1 MTNIP
6 VDAHEWVTFEDPK
19 RKREWRFDVSFLESN
34 WTCIFGD
41 GCQGVL
47 TEDATD
53 LVQGCC
59 SYGAHFVDE
68 KDQRRVEMVATRL
81 TADQWQ
87 FKDTGA
93 KGTTRT
99 KKNGDI
105 TTRLVD
111 DACIFLNRPGFKRG
125 PGCALHVLAMDAGE
139 SFIPLKPE
147 VCWQLPLR
155 RDDEN
160 RDDGYVVTSIR
171 QWDRRDWGGGGE
183 EFHWWC
189 TESPDAFVGRTRVVD
204 SMKDELVAM
213 IGQPTY
219 DMLLNYLD
227 NRATQPKGV
236 RLPHPAVRSKA

>member
-6 VDAHEWVTFEDPK
+6 IDAHEWVTFEDPK

-41 GCQGVL
+41 GCKGVL

-68 KDQRRVEMVATRL
+68 NDARRVEKAAKRL
-81 TADQWQ
+81 TEDQWQ
-87 FKDTGA
+87 FKAKGA

-99 KKNGDI
+99 KKNGEI
-105 TTRLVD
+105 TTRLVE

-125 PGCALHVLAMDAGE
+125 PGCALHVLAMDTGE
-139 SFIPLKPE
+139 SYIPLKPE
-147 VCWQLPLR
+147 VCWQVPLR

-213 IGQPTY
+213 IGESTY
-219 DMLLNYLD
+219 EMLLGYMD
-227 NRATQPKGV
+227 SRASQPKGV

>member
-1 MTNIP
+1 VTNIP
-6 VDAHEWVTFEDPK
+6 IDAHEWVTFEDPK

-41 GCQGVL
+41 GCKGVL
-47 TEDATD
+47 TEDATE

-68 KDQRRVEMVATRL
+68 KDARRVEKAAKRL
-81 TADQWQ
+81 TDDQWQ
-87 FKDTGA
+87 FKSKGA

-99 KKNGDI
+99 KKNGEI

-125 PGCALHVLAMDAGE
+125 PGCALHVLAMDTGE
-139 SFIPLKPE
+139 SYIPLKPE
-147 VCWQLPLR
+147 VCWQVPLR
-155 RDDEN
+155 RDDES
-160 RDDGYVVTSIR
+160 RDDGYIVTSIR

-213 IGQPTY
+213 IGESTY
-219 DMLLNYLD
+219 EMLLSYMD
-227 NRATQPKGV
+227 SRASQPKGV

>member
-1 MTNIP
+1 VTNIP
-6 VDAHEWVTFEDPK
+6 IDAHEWVTFEDPK

-41 GCQGVL
+41 GCKGVL

-68 KDQRRVEMVATRL
+68 KDARRVEKAAKRL
-81 TADQWQ
+81 TDDQWQ
-87 FKDTGA
+87 FKAKGA

-99 KKNGDI
+99 KKNGEI

-125 PGCALHVLAMDAGE
+125 PGCALHVLAMDTGE
-139 SFIPLKPE
+139 SYIPLKPE
-147 VCWQLPLR
+147 VCWQVPLR
-155 RDDEN
+155 RDDES
-160 RDDGYVVTSIR
+160 RDDGYIVTSIR

-204 SMKDELVAM
+204 SMRDELVAM
-213 IGQPTY
+213 IGESTY
-219 DMLLNYLD
+219 AMLLAYMD
-227 NRATQPKGV
+227 NRAAQPKGV